1 MIIIAILLSIS
12 DIITTLF
19 ITTHGGVELNPL
31 AQVLSLPVFIGIK
44 IFLTIGLIVW
54 AILMYKWRIKDTAI
68 NILIIIFCV
77 IYMIALINNVGGII
91 CFYNS

>member
-31 AQVLSLPVFIGIK
+31 AQVLSLPVFIAIK

-54 AILMYKWRIKDTAI
+54 AILMYKWKIKDLLI
-68 NILIIIFCV
+68 NVIIILFCA
-77 IYMIALINNVGGII
+77 IYLLALINNVGAII
-91 CFYNS
+91 CHYMS